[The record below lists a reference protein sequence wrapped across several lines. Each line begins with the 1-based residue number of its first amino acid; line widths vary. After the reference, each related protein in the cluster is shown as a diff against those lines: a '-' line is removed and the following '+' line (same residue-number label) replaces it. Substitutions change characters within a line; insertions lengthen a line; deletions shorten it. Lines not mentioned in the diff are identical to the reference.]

1 MEVGARHG
9 AARGRGERGVSG
21 ARPGGRWQDTRD
33 AADALSRGLF
43 RTLTRVEAGAP
54 APLLPGGTPCIQ
66 ARPPRR
72 AAC

>member
-1 MEVGARHG
+1 M
-9 AARGRGERGVSG
+9 SG